1 MALIPENVIVD
12 FDGFCQHCP
21 NPKLKSTKDFKID
34 PSTGDEM
41 TEWHVTCKH
50 IKDCRRMWDTA
61 YEIGYSFGKADREE
75 ATDN

>member
-1 MALIPENVIVD
+1 MERRLIFYMALIPENVIVD

-41 TEWHVTCKH
+41 TE
-50 IKDCRRMWDTA
+50 
-61 YEIGYSFGKADREE
+61 
-75 ATDN
+75 